1 VSDLKAVSLATIP
14 MSAEY
19 AVFTQTEHKNRLAR
33 ARDKLAAGG
42 FEICV
47 SVAPETHYYLAG
59 YDAWVGVNSPQ
70 ALVFS
75 TAGVDEPTLIVRNV
89 DTRLAAETT
98 WLPDV
103 RNYQLFADDFSELVA
118 GIVREKGWTGG
129 RIAMELQSY
138 ALNAAL
144 YSELAS
150 ALKPAEIFDA
160 TRLLG
165 DLRIIKSETEMRYV
179 REAAGYAN
187 LGLDAAR
194 EALRVGVTEIEV
206 AAAVEGAMRE
216 AGSDYWAIPTEISSG
231 TRTPGGHATPRHRI
245 IESGDIVH
253 FEFAGVSHRYHATAV
268 HTMACGAPNSR
279 AAELYEIARV
289 SLAAGV
295 SQCHAGAW
303 VADIEE
309 ASLEPIRAAGLEAYA
324 NMRFGYGIGLA
335 YPPVWL
341 ETLQISRG
349 FEDRLAPGMVFVLHA
364 YLQLDHENIG
374 IIQGG
379 TWALTTDGLEQLVGG
394 GDLPLEIV

>member
-1 VSDLKAVSLATIP
+1 MFPTYPS
-14 MSAEY
+14 
-19 AVFTQTEHKNRLAR
+19 FTQAEHKDRLAR
-33 ARDKLAAGG
+33 ARDKLKDSG
-42 FEICV
+42 FEVCV

-75 TAGVDEPTLIVRNV
+75 ISEETEPTLIVRNV
-89 DTRLAAETT
+89 DTRLATETT
-98 WLPDV
+98 WLSDI
-103 RNYQLFADDFSELVA
+103 RKYQLFADDFSKLVA

-194 EALRVGVTEIEV
+194 EALRVGITEIEV

-231 TRTPGGHATPRHRI
+231 TRTPGGHATPRHRV

-279 AAELYEIARV
+279 AAELYEIARA

>member
-1 VSDLKAVSLATIP
+1 

-33 ARDKLAAGG
+33 ARDMLAACG
-42 FEICV
+42 FEVCV

-75 TAGVDEPTLIVRNV
+75 ISEETEPTLIVRNV
-89 DTRLAAETT
+89 DTRLATETT
-98 WLPDV
+98 WLSDI
-103 RNYQLFADDFSELVA
+103 RKYQLFADDFSKLVA

-144 YSELAS
+144 YSEMAS

-206 AAAVEGAMRE
+206 AAAVEGAMRA

-231 TRTPGGHATPRHRI
+231 TRTPGGHATPRHRV

-279 AAELYEIARV
+279 AAELYEIARA

>member
-1 VSDLKAVSLATIP
+1 MFPTYPS
-14 MSAEY
+14 
-19 AVFTQTEHKNRLAR
+19 FTQAEHKDRLAR
-33 ARDKLAAGG
+33 ARDKLKDSG
-42 FEICV
+42 FEVCV

-75 TAGVDEPTLIVRNV
+75 ISEETEPTLIVRNV
-89 DTRLAAETT
+89 DTRLATETT
-98 WLPDV
+98 WLSDI
-103 RNYQLFADDFSELVA
+103 RKYQLFADDFSKLVA

-231 TRTPGGHATPRHRI
+231 TRTPGGHATPRHRV

-279 AAELYEIARV
+279 AAELYEIARA

>member
-1 VSDLKAVSLATIP
+1 

-33 ARDKLAAGG
+33 ARDMLAACG
-42 FEICV
+42 FEVCV

-75 TAGVDEPTLIVRNV
+75 ISEETEPTLIVRNV
-89 DTRLAAETT
+89 DTRLATETT
-98 WLPDV
+98 WLSDI
-103 RNYQLFADDFSELVA
+103 RKYQLFADDFSKLVA

-194 EALRVGVTEIEV
+194 EALQAGVTEIEV
-206 AAAVEGAMRE
+206 AAAVEGTMRA

-231 TRTPGGHATPRHRI
+231 TRTPGGHATPRERV
-245 IESGDIVH
+245 IELGDIVH
-253 FEFAGVSHRYHATAV
+253 FEFAGVSCRYHATAV

-279 AAELYEIARV
+279 AAELYEIARA

>member
-1 VSDLKAVSLATIP
+1 

-33 ARDKLAAGG
+33 ARDMLAACG
-42 FEICV
+42 FEVCV

-75 TAGVDEPTLIVRNV
+75 ISEETEPTLIVRNV
-89 DTRLAAETT
+89 DTRLATETT
-98 WLPDV
+98 WLSDI
-103 RNYQLFADDFSELVA
+103 RNYQLFADDFSKLVA

-144 YSELAS
+144 FAELAS
-150 ALKPAEIFDA
+150 ALKPAKIFDA

-231 TRTPGGHATPRHRI
+231 TRTPGGHATPRHRV

-279 AAELYEIARV
+279 AAELYEIARA

>member
-1 VSDLKAVSLATIP
+1 

-33 ARDKLAAGG
+33 ARDMLAACG
-42 FEICV
+42 FEVCV

-75 TAGVDEPTLIVRNV
+75 ISEETEPTLIVRNV
-89 DTRLAAETT
+89 DTRLATETT
-98 WLPDV
+98 WLSDI
-103 RNYQLFADDFSELVA
+103 RKYQLFADDFSKLVA

-206 AAAVEGAMRE
+206 AAAVEGAMRA

-231 TRTPGGHATPRHRI
+231 TRTPGGHATPRHRV

-279 AAELYEIARV
+279 AAELYEIARA

>member
-1 VSDLKAVSLATIP
+1 

-33 ARDKLAAGG
+33 ARDMLAACG
-42 FEICV
+42 FEVCV

-75 TAGVDEPTLIVRNV
+75 ISEETEPTLIVRNV
-89 DTRLAAETT
+89 DTRLATETT
-98 WLPDV
+98 WLSDI
-103 RNYQLFADDFSELVA
+103 RKYQLFADDFSKLVA

-231 TRTPGGHATPRHRI
+231 TRTPGGHATPRHRV

-309 ASLEPIRAAGLEAYA
+309 ASLEPIRIAGLEAYA

>member
-1 VSDLKAVSLATIP
+1 

-33 ARDKLAAGG
+33 ARDMLAACG
-42 FEICV
+42 FEVCV

-75 TAGVDEPTLIVRNV
+75 ISEETEPTLIVRNV
-89 DTRLAAETT
+89 DTRLATETT
-98 WLPDV
+98 WLSDI
-103 RNYQLFADDFSELVA
+103 RKYQLFADDFSKLVA

-144 YSELAS
+144 FAELAS
-150 ALKPAEIFDA
+150 ALKPAKISDA

-231 TRTPGGHATPRHRI
+231 TRTPGGHATPRHRV

-309 ASLEPIRAAGLEAYA
+309 ASLEPIRIAGLEAYA

>member
-1 VSDLKAVSLATIP
+1 

-33 ARDKLAAGG
+33 ARDMLAACG
-42 FEICV
+42 FEVCV

-75 TAGVDEPTLIVRNV
+75 ISEETEPTLIVRNV
-89 DTRLAAETT
+89 DTRLATETT
-98 WLPDV
+98 WLSDI
-103 RNYQLFADDFSELVA
+103 RKYQLFADDFSKLVA

-144 YSELAS
+144 YSEMAS

-231 TRTPGGHATPRHRI
+231 TRTPGGHATPRHRV

-309 ASLEPIRAAGLEAYA
+309 ASLEPIRIAGLEAYA

-364 YLQLDHENIG
+364 YLQLDHEDIG

>member
-1 VSDLKAVSLATIP
+1 

-33 ARDKLAAGG
+33 ARDMLAACG
-42 FEICV
+42 FEVCV

-75 TAGVDEPTLIVRNV
+75 ISEETEPTLIVRNV
-89 DTRLAAETT
+89 DTRLATETT
-98 WLPDV
+98 WLSDI
-103 RNYQLFADDFSELVA
+103 RKYQLFADDFSKLVA

-144 YSELAS
+144 FAELAS
-150 ALKPAEIFDA
+150 ALKPAKISDA

-194 EALRVGVTEIEV
+194 EALQAGVTEIEV
-206 AAAVEGAMRE
+206 AAAVEGTMRA

-231 TRTPGGHATPRHRI
+231 TRTPGGHATPRERV
-245 IESGDIVH
+245 IELGDIVH
-253 FEFAGVSHRYHATAV
+253 FEFAGVSCRYHATAV

-279 AAELYEIARV
+279 AAELYEIARA

-309 ASLEPIRAAGLEAYA
+309 ASLEPIRIAGLEAYA